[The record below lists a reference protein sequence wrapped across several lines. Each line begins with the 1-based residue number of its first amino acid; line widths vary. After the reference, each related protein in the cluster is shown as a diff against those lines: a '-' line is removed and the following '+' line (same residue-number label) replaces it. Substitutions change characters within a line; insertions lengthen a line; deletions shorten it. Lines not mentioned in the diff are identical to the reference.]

1 MDLVR
6 IEKLIDR
13 YWACVSTVDE
23 ESELRA
29 FFKSENVPEHLL
41 QIKPLFSYYE
51 KEKRNS
57 PLGTEFDQVV
67 IDKVKKQKSAKVIKL
82 SRYFNNYVRVAAVV
96 LIVVT
101 ASFVYRMEY
110 FSDEKAASVLVDTYD
125 TPEEAYLETKKALM
139 LIASKMNA
147 GKKEALKL
155 GAFNQAEEK
164 VRNTNM

>member
-1 MDLVR
+1 MDLAR
-6 IEKLIDR
+6 IEKLLDR
-13 YWACVSTVDE
+13 YWACVSTIE
-23 ESELRA
+23 EEAELRT
-29 FFKSENVPEHLL
+29 FFKSEDVPEHLM
-41 QIKPLFSYYE
+41 QFKPLFSFYE
-51 KEKRNS
+51 IEANNT
-57 PLGTEFDQVV
+57 PLGPDFDKNV
-67 IDKVKKQKSAKVIKL
+67 IGKLKKQKSARVIKM
-82 SRYFNNYVRVAAVV
+82 RQYFNNYVRVAAVV

-110 FSDEKAASVLVDTYD
+110 FDNDQPAAVLVDTYD